1 MRLILI
7 ILMLGMAAG
16 LYVFMEDGKQQG
28 REIAALRA
36 QVEGLQLSSASR
48 APVLV
53 YDATKVSRDKAI
65 KY

>member
-1 MRLILI
+1 
-7 ILMLGMAAG
+7 MLGMAAG

>member
-16 LYVFMEDGKQQG
+16 LYVFMEDGKQQDL
-28 REIAALRA
+28 EIATLRT
-36 QVEGLQLSSASR
+36 QIEWLQLSSASR

-53 YDATKVSRDKAI
+53 YDATKVSWDKAI

>member
-1 MRLILI
+1 MLILA
-7 ILMLGMAAG
+7 MAAG
-16 LYVFMEDGKQQG
+16 LYVSLDDDRQQD
-28 REIAALRA
+28 REIAILRA

-53 YDATKVSRDKAI
+53 YDATKVPRDKAI